1 MIQLILSALF
11 WRVRGII
18 GWPGTLA
25 FALVQ
30 VWTLWDVFGEYS
42 LIYGLW
48 IMLGEPTGWKPK
60 KIWDNG
66 DWKGS
71 ALYGL
76 RIGLIGGIAV
86 PLSTWIHRE
95 FGEPRIKALESP
107 KAFKLPFW
115 KSHKFLLDWRHSWNE
130 VYSGLIFNGILQ
142 ILF

>member
-1 MIQLILSALF
+1 MIELALSAVL
-11 WRVRGII
+11 WRMRGII
-18 GWPGTLA
+18 GWPGTLG

-30 VWTLWDVFGEYS
+30 AWTLWSVVGYWS
-42 LIYGLW
+42 LLFSLW
-48 IMLGEPTGWKPK
+48 IMAGEPTGWKPK

-86 PLSTWIHRE
+86 PLSTWVHKE
-95 FGEPRIKALESP
+95 LGEPRIKALERH

-130 VYSGLIFNGILQ
+130 FYFGLIYSATLQ
-142 ILF
+142 IIF